1 MDQAIGS
8 KLMIRSIYTIAASL
22 CVLIAGEAQA
32 QDLRPFCADRPGLGT
47 PACTID
53 PGRVV
58 AELGLLD
65 WSREED
71 PATRTETLIAG
82 DALIRVGLT
91 PSLEAQIGWTAFG
104 DVRTRDRLSG
114 ATARQSGVGDVT
126 LALRQNFSHPDGSG
140 FSAAAMPFVT
150 LPSGGGA
157 IGAGDWGA
165 GLVLPLSYSLSD
177 TISIALTPEVDAAV
191 DADGHGRH
199 LAYGSVIGLSVVLTS
214 HLSTA
219 IELQESRDY
228 DPAGHST
235 QALAGLSFAWQP
247 RDDLQFDL
255 GGVAGLNAASP
266 DVELYIGVAR
276 RF

>member
-1 MDQAIGS
+1 
-8 KLMIRSIYTIAASL
+8 MIRNVYAAAALL
-22 CVLIAGEAQA
+22 CALAGGEAQA
-32 QDLRPFCADRPGLGT
+32 QEQRPFCADRPGLGT
-47 PACTID
+47 PACTVD
-53 PGRVV
+53 PGHVV

-65 WSREED
+65 WSREHD
-71 PATRTETLIAG
+71 PATRTDTLIAG

-114 ATARQSGVGDVT
+114 VTAHQSGAGDVT

-140 FSAAAMPFVT
+140 FSAAAMSFVT
-150 LPSGGGA
+150 LPTGGGA

-177 TISIALTPEVDAAV
+177 RISVALTPEVDAAV

-199 LAYGSVIGLSVVLTS
+199 LAYGSVIGLSAALTS
-214 HLSTA
+214 HLSAA
-219 IELQESRDY
+219 IELQESRDD
-228 DPAGHST
+228 DPAGHAT

-247 RDDLQFDL
+247 RDDLQFDI
-255 GGVAGLNAASP
+255 GGVAGLNVASP
-266 DVELYIGVAR
+266 DIELYIGVAR